1 MRSKITVAITLLVS
15 ILIIGVLGFKFV
27 QGLSWV
33 DAIYMT
39 VITIST
45 VGYREV
51 ELPNDQT
58 KIFIVLLLLFSVVM
72 VGYSVSVI
80 TEYVRSRG
88 SLKDMR
94 EK

>member
-1 MRSKITVAITLLVS
+1 MRSKIAVAISLLIT
-15 ILIIGVLGFKFV
+15 ILLIGVLGFKFI

-51 ELPNDQT
+51 ELPNEQT
-58 KIFIVLLLLFSVVM
+58 KIFIVLLLLFSVVI
-72 VGYSVSVI
+72 VGYAVS
-80 TEYVRSRG
+80 
-88 SLKDMR
+88 
-94 EK
+94 